1 MGGLIN
7 TAIKKM
13 ARKSVC
19 TRKKTCRSVSSIIRL
34 FHSQYTFMQLLLI
47 DGFALSLRLN
57 FSLINFNNLRKYCMQ
72 LYVICIFIPLYHPS
86 RLYQYLRHVFS
97 T

>member
-13 ARKSVC
+13 ARKSVR
-19 TRKKTCRSVSSIIRL
+19 TRNKLQKRFQYYSP
-34 FHSQYTFMQLLLI
+34 FHSQYTFMQLLII

-72 LYVICIFIPLYHPS
+72 VYVICIFTSLYHPS
-86 RLYQYLRHVFS
+86 SLCQYLR